1 MKSRTLEEIIRA
13 EQSHRHEGGQF
24 GIDACKKS
32 IRFSVEYLGENL
44 ADLLN
49 EYVERA
55 NADAF
60 FNKAMVLACWELMQE
75 AEAEAETE
83 ATINETKK
91 AEIMA
96 IVNRICADNNTDCR
110 GLSLSGMASDL
121 LDAVG
126 IDPYLDIFE
135 IPVHSD
141 NQVCI
146 CFWFNGEPFELWA
159 GLSYETKEFF
169 TECRRWSEDANGE
182 IVNFSMFAE
191 EQTEEEPKGRKGKK
205 MKNYIGRRGTE
216 ADRINAVIEA
226 YEATRDGKT
235 ASDALTV
242 EALNEYEAKHGSR
255 AAADLLALVP
265 ADRFAGDHAEALNRL
280 EDRATRREEAE
291 ERQRQTDEENRRHCE
306 SIASELD
313 DIASGRLY
321 ICPLC
326 GDWTEAEE
334 DADGEIRCAHCGEI
348 IDPDYC
354 EQVTMYD
361 YFNDCFDIEYTINSE
376 GEYKGVRVMVA
387 CGGPN
392 IYVDTVRRS
401 VNLYWWTDTASAP
414 LWSDTIEAIDQD
426 FEELY
431 TCTR

>member
-1 MKSRTLEEIIRA
+1 MNEHVTLA
-13 EQSHRHEGGQF
+13 E
-24 GIDACKKS
+24 
-32 IRFSVEYLGENL
+32 V
-44 ADLLN
+44 
-49 EYVERA
+49 
-55 NADAF
+55 
-60 FNKAMVLACWELMQE
+60 
-75 AEAEAETE
+75 ETE

-96 IVNRICADNNTDCR
+96 IVNKICADNSTDCR

-141 NQVCI
+141 SQVCI

-159 GLSYETKEFF
+159 GLSYDTKEFF

-182 IVNFSMFAE
+182 IVDFSMFAE
-191 EQTEEEPKGRKGKK
+191 EQTEEEP
-205 MKNYIGRRGTE
+205 T
-216 ADRINAVIEA
+216 
-226 YEATRDGKT
+226 T
-235 ASDALTV
+235 SDALTV

-321 ICPLC
+321 ICPEC
-326 GDWTEAEE
+326 GEWTEAEE

-348 IDPDYC
+348 IDPDCC

-392 IYVDTVRRS
+392 IYVDTVRGS

>member
-1 MKSRTLEEIIRA
+1 MR
-13 EQSHRHEGGQF
+13 
-24 GIDACKKS
+24 
-32 IRFSVEYLGENL
+32 
-44 ADLLN
+44 
-49 EYVERA
+49 
-55 NADAF
+55 
-60 FNKAMVLACWELMQE
+60 
-75 AEAEAETE
+75 
-83 ATINETKK
+83 
-91 AEIMA
+91 
-96 IVNRICADNNTDCR
+96 
-110 GLSLSGMASDL
+110 
-121 LDAVG
+121 
-126 IDPYLDIFE
+126 
-135 IPVHSD
+135 
-141 NQVCI
+141 
-146 CFWFNGEPFELWA
+146 
-159 GLSYETKEFF
+159 
-169 TECRRWSEDANGE
+169 
-182 IVNFSMFAE
+182 
-191 EQTEEEPKGRKGKK
+191 
-205 MKNYIGRRGTE
+205 NYIGRRGTE

-235 ASDALTV
+235 ADTVNRLVETMGRTGAAVAVASVVNAVSLHDGRISDYVRTWAQGVEGAPSNEDLRTVGIYGVDSWMHSAHVDNLGAAMRRWLRDNPPTEPETVEEEPTTSDALTV

-306 SIASELD
+306 SIASALD

-321 ICPLC
+321 ICPEC
-326 GDWTEAEE
+326 GEWTEAEE

-348 IDPDYC
+348 IDPDNC

-376 GEYKGVRVMVA
+376 GEYKGVRVMIT

-392 IYVDTVRRS
+392 IYVDTVRGS

>member
-1 MKSRTLEEIIRA
+1 MR
-13 EQSHRHEGGQF
+13 
-24 GIDACKKS
+24 
-32 IRFSVEYLGENL
+32 
-44 ADLLN
+44 
-49 EYVERA
+49 
-55 NADAF
+55 
-60 FNKAMVLACWELMQE
+60 
-75 AEAEAETE
+75 
-83 ATINETKK
+83 
-91 AEIMA
+91 
-96 IVNRICADNNTDCR
+96 
-110 GLSLSGMASDL
+110 
-121 LDAVG
+121 
-126 IDPYLDIFE
+126 
-135 IPVHSD
+135 
-141 NQVCI
+141 
-146 CFWFNGEPFELWA
+146 
-159 GLSYETKEFF
+159 
-169 TECRRWSEDANGE
+169 
-182 IVNFSMFAE
+182 
-191 EQTEEEPKGRKGKK
+191 
-205 MKNYIGRRGTE
+205 NYIGRRGTE

-235 ASDALTV
+235 ADTVNRLIETMGREGAAVAVATVVNAVSLRDGRISDRVREWAQGVEGAPSNEELRALGIYGVDSWMHSAHVDNLASAWRRYERENPKEEEPTTSDALTV

-321 ICPLC
+321 ICPEC
-326 GDWTEAEE
+326 GEWTEAEE

-354 EQVTMYD
+354 EQVTIYD

-392 IYVDTVRRS
+392 IYFG
-401 VNLYWWTDTASAP
+401 
-414 LWSDTIEAIDQD
+414 I
-426 FEELY
+426 
-431 TCTR
+431 